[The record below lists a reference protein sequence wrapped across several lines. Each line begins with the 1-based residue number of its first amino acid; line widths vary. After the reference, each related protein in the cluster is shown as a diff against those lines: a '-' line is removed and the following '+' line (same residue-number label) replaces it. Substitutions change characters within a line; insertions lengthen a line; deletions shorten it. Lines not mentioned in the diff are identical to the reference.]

1 MAWNI
6 RQAGLEILLMEEDL
20 QALTPVIYKKSIP
33 AAPEKFAEIARLLG
47 GKDENELVD
56 ILERL
61 LETLELKTSLGDE
74 GVKMEDVDWMT
85 ENDIQGISCK
95 H

>member
-1 MAWNI
+1 M
-6 RQAGLEILLMEEDL
+6 
-20 QALTPVIYKKSIP
+20 TPVIYKKSIP

-56 ILERL
+56 ILEQL
-61 LETLELKTSLGDE
+61 LESLELKTSLGNE

-85 ENDIQGISCK
+85 ENAFKVSLASINNHPRVFTKEEVREIYIEAM
-95 H
+95 